1 MGDVGFADEYPL
13 PVVDTRNFHGADPDH
28 IKQEYCFFLK
38 TVQSMVFRT
47 LVDAMKEIVADT
59 NVVFDERGVLV
70 KAMDEPQNALIHLR
84 LHATEL
90 EEYICD
96 GTHVCGVALLHLH
109 RILKTMSSTDVLMLY
124 MRRSNRNVLEIRIEN
139 NKKAKTS
146 HYSLYLLDLQKTN
159 IHVRSPEFPQ
169 AISID
174 STEFHKIIRE
184 MKDISRSVD
193 IQCHRNTLRFKSV
206 KGTFAEADIHLGI
219 RSTGDATTRVGT
231 GAPTPLSVAAASSS
245 NMTAADTGHG
255 DDDDDDG
262 GDDGLYPDVVQG
274 VFSLK
279 YLSQFVKCTSLSK
292 KVHLFLKNDYPL
304 IVQYSVSNLG
314 TIRLVLVYDDP
325 DV

>member
-1 MGDVGFADEYPL
+1 MADVGFADEYPL
-13 PVVDTRNFHGADPDH
+13 PVVDSRNFHSADPDS
-28 IKQEYCFFLK
+28 IRREYCFFLK
-38 TVQSMVFRT
+38 SVQSIVFRT

-84 LHATEL
+84 LHAEEL

-124 MRRSNRNVLEIRIEN
+124 MRRSNQNVLEIRIEN
-139 NKKAKTS
+139 SKKAKTS
-146 HYSLYLLDLQKTN
+146 HYSLYLLDLKKTN
-159 IHVRSPEFPQ
+159 IRVRSPEFRQ

-184 MKDISRSVD
+184 MKDISGSID

-206 KGTFAEADIHLGI
+206 KGAFADADIHLGI
-219 RSTGDATTRVGT
+219 RASGEATPADGAVMSARSNATATAETVGGLVSGRGGT
-231 GAPTPLSVAAASSS
+231 GGPEEEE
-245 NMTAADTGHG
+245 
-255 DDDDDDG
+255 
-262 GDDGLYPDVVQG
+262 GLYPEIVQG

-292 KVHLFLKNDYPL
+292 KVHIFLKNDYPL
-304 IVQYSVSNLG
+304 IVQYGVSNLG
-314 TIRLVLVYDDP
+314 TIRLVLVYDEP